1 MTFNDYDMIGPLFF
15 QIITCKSGQH
25 TFCQHCVTICL
36 ESRTTVENAQAG
48 LLQVKTELIHCPLVE
63 ACWSQLESCL
73 VHDIVD
79 HITETRKENIARK
92 LRRTNSVIPCPNE
105 NCTFAFY
112 QPEEN
117 SFQTLFISCPK
128 CHQEYCLTCKNRL
141 SPQGY
146 FDHVCPVVIA
156 NDISGDSDAQVKL
169 REVLT
174 EAFSIR
180 CPRNQCNA
188 PDRVGKLAVKEP
200 GDCNAIKCDRCLR
213 FFCFICSTNL
223 GTKRQEAHNAFPH
236 R

>member
-1 MTFNDYDMIGPLFF
+1 MAEAQPPSNECATCQTKTSL
-15 QIITCKSGQH
+15 IITCKSGQH

-117 SFQTLFISCPK
+117 SFPNPLHIVSEMSSRILPYVQKPSQPSRLF
-128 CHQEYCLTCKNRL
+128 
-141 SPQGY
+141 
-146 FDHVCPVVIA
+146 
-156 NDISGDSDAQVKL
+156 
-169 REVLT
+169 
-174 EAFSIR
+174 
-180 CPRNQCNA
+180 
-188 PDRVGKLAVKEP
+188 
-200 GDCNAIKCDRCLR
+200 
-213 FFCFICSTNL
+213 
-223 GTKRQEAHNAFPH
+223 
-236 R
+236 